1 MNEHQRRVWYPQIV
15 SKQHGE
21 FCNGCGVQPLE
32 WVMEPPYFI
41 NLLCRTVFITKKLFV
56 EHIDNDPSHNNL
68 DNFQLLCRACNRI
81 KNPVKLKTNSTRE
94 KTPEM
99 ERRDQREDKFRNYWI
114 QRLLA
119 DRFTDFDDLLASA
132 CEYSDLAL
140 RTGQDIAKK
149 LVSTEGF
156 YKRFDANGETWVC
169 AKEEFESVWA
179 DIQEQQRM
187 QFKAKYKGRP

>member
-1 MNEHQRRVWYPQIV
+1 MNDHQRKEWYPKIFV
-15 SKQHGE
+15 KQHGE

-56 EHIDNDPSHNNL
+56 EHKDNESSNNTI
-68 DNFQLLCRACNRI
+68 DNFQFLCRACNRI
-81 KNPVKLKTNSTRE
+81 KNPVVLKTKSTRE

-99 ERRDQREDKFRNYWI
+99 ERRDEREDKFRNYWI
-114 QRLLA
+114 QRILA
-119 DRFTDFDDLLASA
+119 DRLTEFDDLVASA

-156 YKRFDANGETWVC
+156 YKRFEYNGDSWVC
-169 AKEEFESVWA
+169 PKDEFETIWEEIK
-179 DIQEQQRM
+179 DKEKM
-187 QFKAKYKGRP
+187 QFNAKYKGRP